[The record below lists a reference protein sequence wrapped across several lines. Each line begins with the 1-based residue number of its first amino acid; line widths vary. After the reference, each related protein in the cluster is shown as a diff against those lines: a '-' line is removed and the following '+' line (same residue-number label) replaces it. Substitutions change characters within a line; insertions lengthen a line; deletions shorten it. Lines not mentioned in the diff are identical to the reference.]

1 MTHIIMQKCEDG
13 AIWITSDE
21 DPIGIEVYINN
32 EDDEK
37 YQFLDALARY
47 FNVAIAI

>member
-1 MTHIIMQKCEDG
+1 MLHIIMQKHEDG
-13 AIWITSDE
+13 AIWVTSDE
-21 DPIGIEVYINN
+21 DPTGCDVYVDK